1 MAEPLMAELLP
12 ESEVEAK
19 VIEAIAEQLG
29 VAKDEVTRESEFDK
43 ICDSLDKAELMMEFE
58 DLFEISITDEA
69 ATKIG
74 TVADAIGYIR
84 QALGGAA
91 DGGNPGSDTPGSD
104 TPGSTTPGSTTPGS
118 SDPTA

>member
-1 MAEPLMAELLP
+1 MAEQLP

-29 VAKDEVTRESEFDK
+29 IAKEEVTRDSEFDK

-69 ATKIG
+69 ATKIS
-74 TVADAIGYIR
+74 TVADAVQFIQ
-84 QALGGAA
+84 QALGGNTQ
-91 DGGNPGSDTPGSD
+91 GGEK
-104 TPGSTTPGSTTPGS
+104 
-118 SDPTA
+118 TA

>member
-1 MAEPLMAELLP
+1 MAEQLS

-29 VAKDEVTRESEFDK
+29 IAKDEVTRDSEFDK

-69 ATKIG
+69 ATKIS
-74 TVADAIGYIR
+74 TVADAVQFIQ
-84 QALGGAA
+84 QALGGTAQ
-91 DGGNPGSDTPGSD
+91 GGEKS
-104 TPGSTTPGSTTPGS
+104 
-118 SDPTA
+118 A